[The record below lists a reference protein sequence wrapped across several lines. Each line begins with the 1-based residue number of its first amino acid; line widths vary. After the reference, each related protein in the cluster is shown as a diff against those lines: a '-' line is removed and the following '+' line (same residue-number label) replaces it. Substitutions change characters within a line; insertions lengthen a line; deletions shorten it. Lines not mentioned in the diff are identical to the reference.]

1 LLRICYSVGGVSK
14 SDFEL
19 LCQDG
24 SRRPVDEYQSCY
36 WDVVPTHAIV
46 TTSAKSAELRKNY
59 QRFLR
64 VSAYLRRLWLVIVN
78 WGENDYVV

>member
-1 LLRICYSVGGVSK
+1 MRTHTNVCYSVGGVSK

-24 SRRPVDEYQSCY
+24 SRRSVDEYKSCY
-36 WDVVPTHAIV
+36 WDVVPTHAVV

-59 QRFLR
+59 QRFLK
-64 VSAYLRRLWLVIVN
+64 VSAYSHRLWIVTLN
-78 WGENDYVV
+78 

>member
-1 LLRICYSVGGVSK
+1 LYIIIIFENPQLFFVGGVSK

-24 SRRPVDEYQSCY
+24 SRRPVDDYQSCN

-59 QRFLR
+59 QRFLK
-64 VSAYLRRLWLVIVN
+64 VSNRLCASLDS
-78 WGENDYVV
+78 G

>member
-1 LLRICYSVGGVSK
+1 MGSICNYFVGGVSK

-36 WDVVPTHAIV
+36 WDVVPTHAVV
-46 TTSAKSAELRKNY
+46 TTSAKSVELRKSY
-59 QRFLR
+59 QRFLK
-64 VSAYLRRLWLVIVN
+64 VSNRLHASSDS
-78 WGENDYVV
+78 G